1 MSVYIDANSHLHD
14 DRERSLALLCPH
26 CEVYSHITA
35 VSVPRYSEIV
45 GNRPKHVGIVY
56 RCDSCNAPV
65 FLKFAVA
72 VYATN
77 RIELSSHFQELEQAR
92 EKFNFTHL
100 PEAIEKLVREALG
113 CYSSGLFNAFASM
126 CRRTVQSMIADLGEN
141 GQLLIFELVKEA
153 CEMAEL
159 DRETMD
165 AVRKVLFGSDAD
177 RPPAIP
183 EIDADDAGVLR
194 EIVKD
199 LLYQV
204 YVRKG
209 KLQRA
214 AMLRPAYSEQAD
226 ETVIRIEHAASAE

>member
-1 MSVYIDANSHLHD
+1 MSVYIDANSQLHD
-14 DRERSLALLCPH
+14 DRERSLALVCPH

-77 RIELSSHFQELEQAR
+77 RIELSSQFLELEQVR
-92 EKFNFTHL
+92 EKFNFMHL
-100 PEAIEKLVREALG
+100 PESIEKLTREALG

-126 CRRTVQSMIADLGEN
+126 CRRTVQSMISELGEN

-153 CEMAEL
+153 SEMAEL
-159 DRETMD
+159 DRATMD

-177 RPPAIP
+177 RPPAMP
-183 EIDADDAGVLR
+183 EIDADDAEILL

-199 LLYQV
+199 LIYQV

-214 AMLRPAYSEQAD
+214 AMLRPSYLEQAT
-226 ETVIRIEHAASAE
+226 ETVIPLEHTAASE